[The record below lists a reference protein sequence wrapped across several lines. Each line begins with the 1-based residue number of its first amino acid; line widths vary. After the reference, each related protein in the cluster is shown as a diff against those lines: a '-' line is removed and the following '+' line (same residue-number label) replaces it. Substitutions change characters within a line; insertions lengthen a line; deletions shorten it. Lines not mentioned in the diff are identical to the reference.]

1 MMESLTMLE
10 PLLEGFKTTI
20 LFFILTLV
28 GSIPLGLVLALIEQ
42 KLPKWL
48 GSIIRVYVY
57 LFRGTPLLL
66 QMMFV
71 FFGLPFVGIVLGRF
85 ESALF
90 TLIINYAAYF
100 VEIFRGGL
108 NAIPNAQYEALKVL
122 SIDRFTG
129 LRKVI
134 LPQLWKIVMPSVG
147 NEVIS
152 LIKDTSLIYILG
164 LDELL
169 KTGRTLANQ
178 SASLLPFVYVGV
190 IYLVFTGI
198 TTLILNKIEQKIE
211 D

>member
-1 MMESLTMLE
+1 MIESLSMFI
-10 PLLEGFKTTI
+10 PLLEGFKTTFQ
-20 LFFILTLV
+20 FFILTLI
-28 GSIPLGLVLALIEQ
+28 GSIPLALVLALAEQ
-42 KLPKWL
+42 RMPQWGKK
-48 GSIIRVYVY
+48 IIRAYVY

-71 FFGLPFVGIVLGRF
+71 FFGLPYVGIVLGRF
-85 ESALF
+85 ESALI
-90 TLIINYAAYF
+90 TLIVNYAAYF

-108 NAIPNAQYEALKVL
+108 NAIPAGQYESLKVL
-122 SIDRFTG
+122 SINRWTG
-129 LRKVI
+129 LYRVI
-134 LPQLWKIVMPSVG
+134 LPQLWQIVMPSVG

-178 SASLLPFVYVGV
+178 SASLLPFVYVGI

-198 TTLILNKIEQKIE
+198 TTWVLRKIEQKIA

>member
-28 GSIPLGLVLALIEQ
+28 GSIPLGLILALIEQ

-178 SASLLPFVYVGV
+178 SASLLPFVYGGV

-198 TTLILNKIEQKIE
+198 TTFILNKIEQKIE

>member
-1 MMESLTMLE
+1 MMDSLTMLE

-28 GSIPLGLVLALIEQ
+28 GSIPLGLILALIEQ

-198 TTLILNKIEQKIE
+198 TTFILNKIEQKIE

>member
-20 LFFILTLV
+20 LFFMLTLV

>member
-1 MMESLTMLE
+1 MESLIMFE
-10 PLLEGFKTTI
+10 PLMEGFKTT
-20 LFFILTLV
+20 LQFFVLTLI
-28 GSIPLGLVLALIEQ
+28 GSIPLGLLLALIEQ

-108 NAIPNAQYEALKVL
+108 NAIPEGQYEALKVL
-122 SIDRFTG
+122 SINRLTG
-129 LRKVI
+129 LYRVI
-134 LPQLWKIVMPSVG
+134 LPQLWQIVMPSVG

-198 TTLILNKIEQKIE
+198 TTLILNKIEQKIA

>member
-28 GSIPLGLVLALIEQ
+28 GSIPLGLILALIEQ

-164 LDELL
+164 LEELL

-198 TTLILNKIEQKIE
+198 TTFILNKIEQKIE

>member
-28 GSIPLGLVLALIEQ
+28 GSIPLGLILALIEQ

>member
-1 MMESLTMLE
+1 MIESLYMFE
-10 PLLEGFKTTI
+10 PLFEGFKITI
-20 LFFILTLV
+20 QFFVLTLI
-28 GSIPLGLVLALIEQ
+28 GSIPLALVLALLEQ
-42 KLPKWL
+42 RMPLWFKR
-48 GSIIRVYVY
+48 IIRIYVY

-85 ESALF
+85 ESALI

-108 NAIPNAQYEALKVL
+108 NAIPDGQYEAIRVL
-122 SIDRFTG
+122 SIDPWTG
-129 LRKVI
+129 LNRVI
-134 LPQLWKIVMPSVG
+134 LPQLWQIVLPSVG

-169 KTGRTLANQ
+169 KAGRTLANQ
-178 SASLLPFVYVGV
+178 NASLLPFLYVGV

-198 TTLILNKIEQKIE
+198 TSWLMQKIE
-211 D
+211 EKIAN

>member
-28 GSIPLGLVLALIEQ
+28 GSIPLGLILALIEQ

-129 LRKVI
+129 LHKVI

-198 TTLILNKIEQKIE
+198 TTFILNKIEQKIE